1 MHKCDTI
8 FKTCAHRNF
17 KSSSNEKKSNRK
29 LAALI
34 KVIEPTVLLLVD
46 KGLKWQTLAK

>member
-1 MHKCDTI
+1 MIQFLKLVPI
-8 FKTCAHRNF
+8 EILKAV
-17 KSSSNEKKSNRK
+17 EMKKSYRE
-29 LAALI
+29 LIALI